1 MNQRDTWD
9 LFCHVVDNFGDIGV
23 GWRLARQLAH
33 EHGRNVR
40 LFVDDLNTFRVICP
54 QINPRLAQQSV
65 DGVQVFNWGRQLQL
79 EPGDVVVEL
88 FGCKLVPAFLER
100 VQQRGAE
107 RLRWFN
113 LEHLSAEPWVE
124 GSHLKPSPQPGG
136 INKLFFFPGFTPAT
150 GGLIREADL
159 LARRDA
165 WQAMPAAR
173 RIALRSLSL
182 PPPPEHAT
190 TVVLFSYARARL
202 ESWLQGLATA
212 DRPTVLWICPGPII
226 EAVNDWLHMQLLTG
240 QTTVR
245 GSLTLCALPF
255 MPQERFDELLWAAD
269 VCIVRGEDSFV
280 RAQWAARPMVWHIYP
295 QQDGAHDK
303 KLDAFF
309 DLYLKDATADVRD
322 AIIPLWTAW
331 NRNLDLDSAWSEFVT
346 ALPQLRRH
354 ARTWCNRLASQPD
367 LASQLL
373 TAGRAKQT
381 QTVPL

>member
-1 MNQRDTWD
+1 MSNRETWD

-40 LFVDDLNTFRVICP
+40 LFVDDLNTFRFICP
-54 QINPRLAQQSV
+54 QVNPRLAQQSV
-65 DGVQVFNWGRQLQL
+65 SGVQVFNWGRQLQL
-79 EPGDVVVEL
+79 DPGDVVVEL
-88 FGCKLVPAFLER
+88 FGCKLAPAFVER
-100 VQQRGAE
+100 IQQRGSE
-107 RLRWFN
+107 RLVWFN

-150 GGLIREADL
+150 GGLIRESDL

-173 RIALRSLSL
+173 RIALRSLGL

-190 TVVLFSYARARL
+190 TVVLFSYARDSL
-202 ESWLQGLATA
+202 DTWLQGLSAA
-212 DRPTVLWICPGPII
+212 ERPTVLWICPGPIQ
-226 EAVNDWLHMQLLTG
+226 EAVNRWLHMELLTG

-245 GSLTLCALPF
+245 GSLTLCALPY

-280 RAQWAARPMVWHIYP
+280 RAQWAARPMIWHIYP
-295 QQDGAHDK
+295 QQDGAHLK
-303 KLDAFF
+303 KLEAFF
-309 DLYLKDATADVRD
+309 DIYLKDATPEIRD
-322 AIIPLWTAW
+322 TIIPLWTAW
-331 NRNLDLDSAWSEFVT
+331 NRGLDLDGAWTEFMA
-346 ALPQLRRH
+346 ALPSMRRH

-367 LASQLL
+367 LVGQLV
-373 TAGRAKQT
+373 AAARAHKPQGL
-381 QTVPL
+381 PI